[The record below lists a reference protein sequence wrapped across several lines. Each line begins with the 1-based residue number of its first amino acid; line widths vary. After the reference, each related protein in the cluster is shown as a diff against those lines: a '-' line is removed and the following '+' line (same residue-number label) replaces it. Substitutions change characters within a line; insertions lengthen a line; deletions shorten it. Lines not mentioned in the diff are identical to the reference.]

1 VSEASR
7 MRALLVDPS
16 LFTAPYDAALTLG
29 LVDAGVEPSWAVRPL
44 RPGDRQ
50 EIAAE
55 YVDPFFYRRVDKLAS
70 GSLRAAFKG
79 VAHALGLARLISRV
93 ARQRPAVV
101 HFQWLVVPP
110 LDSLAILLL
119 KNFAPVVIT
128 VHDTV
133 PFNGEYMSLWQNL
146 AFDLPL
152 KLADGVIVHTQ
163 AGRDR
168 LLQRGVAPE
177 KLSVIQHGP
186 LPLGAEPSPASMSEA
201 SHDPRMT
208 FVLFG
213 EIKSYK
219 GLDLLV
225 EALGQLPQEA
235 REQARVVVAGRERMD
250 LTPIRSRIAE
260 LGLEQTIEIRAQRQS
275 EQEMADLF
283 ARTDCFLFPYR
294 QIDASGVY
302 FLVKSLGKWLIASNV
317 GIFAED
323 LLVGE
328 QGELV
333 PVADVTALAAAIA
346 SAIAKRPKPKPVATS
361 LEWASIG
368 RKTREF
374 YQASLARRSPGRDV
388 AAAPSLAPLEPP
400 P

>member
-1 VSEASR
+1 

-16 LFTAPYDAALTLG
+16 LFTAPYDAALTSG

-50 EIAAE
+50 EIAVD
-55 YVDPFFYRRVDKLAS
+55 YVDPFFYRRVDKLGS
-70 GSLRAAFKG
+70 GPLRAAFKG
-79 VAHALGLARLISRV
+79 VAHALGLARLLSRV
-93 ARQRPAVV
+93 VRRPPAVV

-119 KNFAPVVIT
+119 RPFAPVVIT

-152 KLADGVIVHTQ
+152 KLSDGVIVHTQ
-163 AGRDR
+163 AGRER

-186 LPLGAEPSPASMSEA
+186 LPLGAEPSAESTTGVSD
-201 SHDPRMT
+201 DPRMT

-225 EALGQLPQEA
+225 EALGQLPPDVRA
-235 REQARVVVAGRERMD
+235 QARVVVAGRERMD
-250 LTPIRSRIAE
+250 LTPIRARIVE
-260 LGLEQTIEIRAQRQS
+260 LGLEPTIEIRAQRQS

-323 LLVGE
+323 LRVGE

-333 PVADVTALAAAIA
+333 PVADVAALAAAIA
-346 SAIAKRPKPKPVATS
+346 RAIELRPRPEPVATS

-374 YQASLARRSPGRDV
+374 YQASHARRSARRDV
-388 AAAPSLAPLEPP
+388 SASQPLEPSEP
-400 P
+400 PP